1 MELAGGRE
9 PAFLPV
15 APGGLGAFL
24 LDPTAAALVV
34 DGPFAAAFGEGDF
47 FFGAASDIPAKIAP
61 KGFEAEAARPPVEAF
76 ILKELRRGDNT
87 IPQRAES

>member
-1 MELAGGRE
+1 LELAGGRE

-24 LDPTAAALVV
+24 LDPTAAALVA
-34 DGPFAAAFGEGDF
+34 FAAAFGGEGDF

-76 ILKELRRGDNT
+76 I
-87 IPQRAES
+87 